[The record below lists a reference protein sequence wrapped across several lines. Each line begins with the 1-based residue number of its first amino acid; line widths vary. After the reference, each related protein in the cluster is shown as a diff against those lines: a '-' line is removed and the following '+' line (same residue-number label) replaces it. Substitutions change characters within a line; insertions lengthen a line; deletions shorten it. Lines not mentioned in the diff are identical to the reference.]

1 MKRMMK
7 NQFDD
12 YANYVGNSK
21 KIAASKTA
29 NKLAEQV
36 DNTEKIRAELM
47 HRDRAAKEKLREI
60 QEYIEETMSEHIEI
74 VKNEANVQKQAI
86 KNAQRDFIENC
97 NVIKTNAQKRHD
109 ASTCANCISFG
120 KCNTCI

>member
-12 YANYVGNSK
+12 YAKYVGGSK
-21 KIAASKTA
+21 RIAASKTA

-47 HRDRAAKEKLREI
+47 HRDRAAKAKLEEI
-60 QEYIEETMSEHIEI
+60 EEYIDETMSEHIEN
-74 VKNEANVQKQAI
+74 VNNDANVQTQAI
-86 KNAQRDFIENC
+86 KDAQRNFIENC
-97 NVIKTNAQKRHD
+97 NVIKTNAQRRHD